1 MTTTWEQFSKDISNA
16 VEQAGK
22 SIVAVDGRA
31 GHTSSGIVWRR
42 DSILTAAHAIRQE
55 TRIGVV
61 CGPGQTAT
69 GRLAGRD
76 RGTDIA
82 LVKLDAEIEMQPA
95 AMGNPAS
102 LSVGAFAVAVARTR
116 RGNLVASSG
125 IVSGLM
131 GEYQVARSRIDQFI
145 RPDLTLYPGFSGGAL
160 IDSTGSVLGLNT
172 SGLLRGKPITIP
184 SSTLTRIADA
194 LASSGHITRPY
205 VGLVMQAVQIPDSLQ
220 KKAGVNNGAGLLV
233 MHVEAGGPAD
243 SAGVLLGDLLLDI
256 DGRALV
262 ELDDVHE
269 SLGQKTAGQDVQ
281 ADLIRAGQRL
291 QLTIRIGERPSQ

>member
-1 MTTTWEQFSKDISNA
+1 MTTTWQQFSKDMSDA

-42 DSILTAAHAIRQE
+42 DAILTAAHAIRHE
-55 TRIGVV
+55 TKIGVIL
-61 CGPGQTAT
+61 GPGQSIT

-82 LVKLDAEIEMQPA
+82 LVKLDGEIEMQPA
-95 AMGNPAS
+95 ALANPAT
-102 LSVGAFAVAVARTR
+102 LSVGEFTVAVARTR
-116 RGNLVASSG
+116 RGNLVASAG
-125 IVSGLM
+125 MISGLM
-131 GEYQVARSRIDQFI
+131 GEYQVARTRIDQFI

-160 IDSTGSVLGLNT
+160 IDGDGSVLGLNT

-184 SSTLTRIADA
+184 SSTLTRIAEA
-194 LASSGHITRPY
+194 LSSAGHIKRPY
-205 VGLVMQAVQIPDSLQ
+205 IGLVMQGVQIPDSL
-220 KKAGVNNGAGLLV
+220 KKRAGVTNDAGLLV

-243 SAGVLLGDLLLDI
+243 SSGVLLGDLLLDI
-256 DGRALV
+256 DGRALA
-262 ELDDVHE
+262 ELDDVFE
-269 SLGQKTAGQDVQ
+269 LLGQKTAGQDVQ
-281 ADLIRAGQRL
+281 INLIRAGQQL